1 MILYIIFLVNHMLKI
16 DSYISVKE
24 MKKYNLN
31 YDEVKRHNEKY
42 VKDSLIKYKDYF
54 DNMYKGIDD
63 NILLDEEQRIAI
75 LTDEDYNL
83 IVAGAGSGKTTTM
96 AAKVKFLVD
105 IKKVDPKDII
115 LISYTN
121 KAVSELKQRINKD
134 FKIPVLVCTFHKFGV
149 EILKSKTDEHL
160 KVLTNSYN
168 LVKDYFDK
176 VLCNDNK
183 KLKEFLKFFVFY
195 FDIPL
200 FALKFNSLNDYFN
213 YKKRNDYLTLKSR
226 LNEYN
231 KQVIDERT
239 NKRYTILGEFLKSNE
254 EVMIANFLYLNGI
267 DYEYEKP
274 YPKLDKSKTYLPDFT
289 IYQGE
294 RIFYLEHFGIN
305 KNGYNKLFGYIDSLK
320 YKYQI
325 NNKRKIH
332 KLNNTTLIETYSGP
346 DLLDNLKEQLI
357 KHHIILNPR
366 NPKEIY
372 SKLVDTSKDIY
383 YTRFIIFCLNFIQG
397 FKVKGYNKSDFGK
410 LKAIYQDERTNMFL
424 NFIENVYD
432 YYQEQLKINHYIDF
446 EDMINEAYK
455 KLDNIKLNYKYVI
468 IDEYQDISQQ
478 RFNLAKKISEVSD
491 SKIIAVGDDFQSIFA
506 FAGSDISLFTEFSN
520 LMGYAS
526 LLKITHTYRNS
537 QQLINVAG
545 NFVMSNQ
552 KQIKKQLISP
562 KNLENPV
569 MVIAYDDSSN
579 KTKNKIM
586 MLNKCLADIQKQ
598 FGDRQKI
605 LLIGRY
611 NFEKYYLINSDDFSE
626 ISTDKIKA
634 KKFPNFEIDFL
645 SAHSS
650 KGLGYDQVII
660 LNGDDGTYGFPSQIK
675 DDPIMQVINVFDNS
689 YLFAEERRLFYVA
702 LTRTKNKVYILT
714 PVNNPSSFILE
725 IIKYNQVKLYN
736 KTGIKLSKKP
746 HLCPKCGYPLI
757 RKYNSF
763 KINNLYICS
772 NEKELCDFKTN
783 NLKYKKN
790 ITKCPKC
797 NGDLIVKHSRKKNY
811 DFIGCTNYNKGCN
824 YTENI

>member
-1 MILYIIFLVNHMLKI
+1 MLKI

-42 VKDSLIKYKDYF
+42 IKDSLIKYKDYF

-305 KNGYNKLFGYIDSLK
+305 KSGYNKLFGYIDSLK

-446 EDMINEAYK
+446 EDMINEAYE

-569 MVIAYDDSSN
+569 VVIAYDDSSN

>member
-1 MILYIIFLVNHMLKI
+1 MQEI
-16 DSYISVKE
+16 DNYISVKE

-42 VKDSLIKYKDYF
+42 IKDSLIKYKDYF

-305 KNGYNKLFGYIDSLK
+305 KSGYNKLFGYIDSLK

-432 YYQEQLKINHYIDF
+432 FYQEQLKINHYIDF
-446 EDMINEAYK
+446 EDMINEAYE

-586 MLNKCLADIQKQ
+586 MLNKCLADIQKN
-598 FGDRQKI
+598 FGNRQKI

-626 ISTDKIKA
+626 ISSDKIKA
-634 KKFPNFEIDFL
+634 KKFPDFEIDFL

-675 DDPIMQVINVFDNS
+675 DDPIMQIINVVDNS

-725 IIKYNQVKLYN
+725 IIKYNQVRLYN

-763 KINNLYICS
+763 KINNLYVCS

-797 NGDLIVKHSRKKNY
+797 NGELIVKHSRKKNY

>member
-1 MILYIIFLVNHMLKI
+1 MLEI
-16 DSYISVKE
+16 DDYISVKD

-31 YDEVKRHNEKY
+31 YDFVKRHNEKY
-42 VKDSLIKYKDYF
+42 LKAKLELYKDYF

-105 IKKVDPKDII
+105 IKKVNPKDII

-149 EILKSKTDEHL
+149 EILKNKTDEHL
-160 KVLTNSYN
+160 KVLTNPYN

-176 VLCNDNK
+176 VLCNDNE

-213 YKKRNDYLTLKSR
+213 YKKRNDYLTLRSR

-332 KLNNTTLIETYSGP
+332 KLNNTTLIETYSGT
-346 DLLDNLKEQLI
+346 DLLTNLKEQLL
-357 KHHIILNPR
+357 KHHIILKPR
-366 NPKEIY
+366 NAKEIY
-372 SKLVDTSKDIY
+372 AKLVDTSKDVY

-397 FKVKGYNKSDFGK
+397 FKVKGYSKEDFGK
-410 LKAIYQDERTNMFL
+410 LKAIYQDERTKMFL
-424 NFIENVYD
+424 DFVENVYD
-432 YYQEQLKINHYIDF
+432 YYQEQLKIKHYIDF
-446 EDMINEAYK
+446 EDMINQAYE
-455 KLDNIKLNYKYVI
+455 KLDDVKLNYKYVI

-545 NFVMSNQ
+545 SFVMTNR
-552 KQIKKQLISP
+552 KQIKKQLVSP
-562 KNLENPV
+562 KQLENPV

-579 KTKNKIM
+579 KTKNKII
-586 MLNKCLADIQKQ
+586 MLNKCLDDIQKK
-598 FGDRQKI
+598 FGNNQKI

-611 NFEKYYLINSDDFSE
+611 NFEKYYLINTDDFYE
-626 ISTDKIKA
+626 ISADKIKA
-634 KKFPNFEIDFL
+634 KKYPNFEIDFL

-675 DDPIMQVINVFDNS
+675 DDPIMQVINVVDNS

-714 PVNNPSSFILE
+714 PVNNPSSFVLE

-797 NGDLIVKHSRKKNY
+797 NGSLIVKHSKSKNY
-811 DFIGCTNYNKGCN
+811 DFIGCTNYEKGCN
-824 YTENI
+824 YTENL

>member
-1 MILYIIFLVNHMLKI
+1 MLKI

-42 VKDSLIKYKDYF
+42 IKDSLIKYKDYF

-200 FALKFNSLNDYFN
+200 FALKFNSLNNYFN

-305 KNGYNKLFGYIDSLK
+305 KSGYNKLFGYIDSLK

-446 EDMINEAYK
+446 EDMINEAYE

-611 NFEKYYLINSDDFSE
+611 NFEKYYLLNSDDFSE

-736 KTGIKLSKKP
+736 KTGIKLSKRP

-797 NGDLIVKHSRKKNY
+797 HGDLIVKHSRKKNY

>member
-1 MILYIIFLVNHMLKI
+1 MKMITKI
-16 DSYISVKE
+16 DDYISVKD

-31 YDEVKRHNEKY
+31 YDDVKRHNEKY
-42 VKDSLIKYKDYF
+42 IKESLIKYKDYF

-105 IKKVDPKDII
+105 VKKVDPEDII

-121 KAVSELKQRINKD
+121 KAVSELKERINKD

-149 EILKSKTDEHL
+149 EILKKQTDEHL
-160 KVLTNSYN
+160 KVLTSSYN
-168 LVKDYFDK
+168 LIKDYFDK
-176 VLCNDNK
+176 VLCNDNE

-195 FDIPL
+195 FDIPNY
-200 FALKFNSLNDYFN
+200 ALNFKSLNEYFN
-213 YKKRNDYLTLKSR
+213 YKKRNDYITLRSR
-226 LNEYN
+226 LNDYN

-294 RIFYLEHFGIN
+294 RVFYLEHFGIN
-305 KNGYNKLFGYIDSLK
+305 KNGYNKLFGHISSLK

-332 KLNNTTLIETYSGP
+332 QLNKTTLIETYSGP
-346 DLLDNLKEQLI
+346 DLLDNLKEQLL
-357 KHHIILNPR
+357 KHNIILNPK
-366 NPKEIY
+366 NSKEVY
-372 SKLVDTSKDIY
+372 FKLVDTSKDIY

-397 FKVKGYNKSDFGK
+397 FKVKGYDKTDFGK
-410 LKAIYQDERTNMFL
+410 LKAIYQDERTKMFL
-424 NFIENVYD
+424 DFVENVYD
-432 YYQEQLKINHYIDF
+432 HYQEQLKINHYIDF
-446 EDMINEAYK
+446 EDMINEAYQ

-506 FAGSDISLFTEFSN
+506 FAGSDISLFTEFSQ

-537 QQLINVAG
+537 QQLIDVAG

-552 KQIKKQLISP
+552 KQIKKQLVSP
-562 KNLENPV
+562 KKLEFPIV
-569 MVIAYDDSSN
+569 VIAYDDSTN
-579 KTKNKIM
+579 KTKNKIT
-586 MLNKCLADIQKQ
+586 MLNKCLADIQKN
-598 FGDRQKI
+598 FGDKQKI

-611 NFEKYYLINSDDFSE
+611 NFEKYYLINSDDFYE
-626 ISTDKIKA
+626 ISNDKIKA
-634 KKFPNFEIDFL
+634 KSFPDFEIDFL

-650 KGLGYDQVII
+650 KGLGYDQVIV

-675 DDPIMQVINVFDNS
+675 DDPIMQIINVADNS

-702 LTRTKNKVYILT
+702 LTRTKNKVYLLT
-714 PVNNPSSFILE
+714 PVNNPSTFILE

-736 KTGIKLSKKP
+736 KTKIKLSKKP

-763 KINNLYICS
+763 KIHNLYVCS

-797 NGDLIVKHSRKKNY
+797 SGELIVKHSRTKNY
-811 DFIGCTNYNKGCN
+811 DFIGCINYDKGCN

>member
-1 MILYIIFLVNHMLKI
+1 MLKI

-42 VKDSLIKYKDYF
+42 IKDSLIKYKDYF

-305 KNGYNKLFGYIDSLK
+305 KSGYNKLFGYIDSLK

-372 SKLVDTSKDIY
+372 SKLVDTSQDIY

-446 EDMINEAYK
+446 EDMINEAYE

-611 NFEKYYLINSDDFSE
+611 NFEKYYLLNSDDFSE

>member
-1 MILYIIFLVNHMLKI
+1 ML
-16 DSYISVKE
+16 DEYISIKYL
-24 MKKYNLN
+24 KKHNLN
-31 YDEVKRHNEKY
+31 YDEVKKHNEKY
-42 VKDSLIKYKDYF
+42 IKDSLIKYKDYF
-54 DNMYKGIDD
+54 DNMYRGIDD

-149 EILKSKTDEHL
+149 EILKSDTDEHL

-176 VLCNDNK
+176 VLCNDNQ

-226 LNEYN
+226 LNDYN

-294 RIFYLEHFGIN
+294 RVFYLEHFGIN

-320 YKYQI
+320 YKHQI

-332 KLNNTTLIETYSGP
+332 RLNKTTLIETYSGS
-346 DLLDNLKEQLI
+346 DLLNNLKEQLI
-357 KHHIILNPR
+357 NHHIVLNPR

-410 LKAIYQDERTNMFL
+410 LKAIYNDERSNIFL

-446 EDMINEAYK
+446 EDMINEAYE
-455 KLDNIKLNYKYVI
+455 KLDHIKLNYKYVI

-545 NFVMSNQ
+545 NFVMSNN

-562 KNLENPV
+562 KQLENPV

-579 KTKNKIM
+579 KTKNKIA
-586 MLNKCLADIQKQ
+586 MLNKCLDDIQKK
-598 FGDRQKI
+598 FGNNQKI

-611 NFEKYYLINSDDFSE
+611 NFEKYYLINTDDFYE
-626 ISTDKIKA
+626 ISSDKIKS
-634 KKFPNFEIDFL
+634 KKYPCFEIDFL

-650 KGLGYDQVII
+650 KGLGYDQVIV

-675 DDPIMQVINVFDNS
+675 DDPIMQIINVVDNS

-725 IIKYNQVKLYN
+725 IIKYSQVKLYN
-736 KTGIKLSKKP
+736 KTGVKLSKKP
-746 HLCPKCGYPLI
+746 HLCPKCSYPLI

-763 KINNLYICS
+763 KINNLYVCS

-797 NGDLIVKHSRKKNY
+797 NGSLVVKHSKLKNY
-811 DFIGCTNYNKGCN
+811 DFIGCTNYEKGCH
-824 YTENI
+824 YTESI

>member
-1 MILYIIFLVNHMLKI
+1 MILYIIFLVNHMLEI
-16 DSYISVKE
+16 DDYISVKE

-42 VKDSLIKYKDYF
+42 IKDSLIKYKDYF

-254 EVMIANFLYLNGI
+254 EVMIVKFLYLNGI

-305 KNGYNKLFGYIDSLK
+305 KSGYNKLFGYIDSLK

-611 NFEKYYLINSDDFSE
+611 NFEKYYLLNSDDFSE
-626 ISTDKIKA
+626 ISADKIKA

>member
-1 MILYIIFLVNHMLKI
+1 MLKI

-24 MKKYNLN
+24 IKKYNLN

-305 KNGYNKLFGYIDSLK
+305 KSGYNKLFGYIDSLK

>member
-1 MILYIIFLVNHMLKI
+1 ML
-16 DSYISVKE
+16 DEYISIKYL
-24 MKKYNLN
+24 KKHNLN
-31 YDEVKRHNEKY
+31 YDDVKKHNEKY
-42 VKDSLIKYKDYF
+42 IKDSLIKYKDYF
-54 DNMYKGIDD
+54 DNMYRGIDD

-176 VLCNDNK
+176 VLCNDNQ

-294 RIFYLEHFGIN
+294 RVFYLEHFGIN

-320 YKYQI
+320 YKHQI

-332 KLNNTTLIETYSGP
+332 RLNKTTLIETYSGS
-346 DLLDNLKEQLI
+346 DLLNNLKEQLI
-357 KHHIILNPR
+357 NHHIVLNPR

-397 FKVKGYNKSDFGK
+397 FKVKGYNKADFGK
-410 LKAIYQDERTNMFL
+410 LKAIYNDERSNIFL

-446 EDMINEAYK
+446 EDMINEAYE

-545 NFVMSNQ
+545 NFVMSNN

-562 KNLENPV
+562 KQLENPV
-569 MVIAYDDSSN
+569 MVIVYDDSSN
-579 KTKNKIM
+579 KTKNKIA
-586 MLNKCLADIQKQ
+586 MLNRCLDDIQKK
-598 FGDRQKI
+598 FGNNQKI

-611 NFEKYYLINSDDFSE
+611 NFEKYYLINTDDFYE
-626 ISTDKIKA
+626 ISNDKIKS
-634 KKFPNFEIDFL
+634 KKYPCFEIDFL

-650 KGLGYDQVII
+650 KGLGYDQVIV

-675 DDPIMQVINVFDNS
+675 DDPIMQIINVVDNS

-725 IIKYNQVKLYN
+725 IIKYSQVKLYN
-736 KTGIKLSKKP
+736 KTGVKLSKKP
-746 HLCPKCGYPLI
+746 HLCPKCSYPLI

-763 KINNLYICS
+763 KINNLYVCS

-797 NGDLIVKHSRKKNY
+797 NGSLVVKHSKLKNY
-811 DFIGCTNYNKGCN
+811 DFIGCTNYEKGCH
-824 YTENI
+824 YTESI

>member
-1 MILYIIFLVNHMLKI
+1 MLKI

-42 VKDSLIKYKDYF
+42 IKNSLIKYKDYF

-305 KNGYNKLFGYIDSLK
+305 KSGYNKLFGYIDSLK

-446 EDMINEAYK
+446 EDMINEAYE

>member
-1 MILYIIFLVNHMLKI
+1 MLKI

-289 IYQGE
+289 MYQGE

-446 EDMINEAYK
+446 EDMINEAYE

>member
-1 MILYIIFLVNHMLKI
+1 MLKI

-42 VKDSLIKYKDYF
+42 IKDSLIKYKDYF

-289 IYQGE
+289 MYQGE

-446 EDMINEAYK
+446 EDMINEAYE

-611 NFEKYYLINSDDFSE
+611 NFEKYYLLNSDDFSE

>member
-1 MILYIIFLVNHMLKI
+1 MLKI

-42 VKDSLIKYKDYF
+42 IKDSLIKYKDYF

-305 KNGYNKLFGYIDSLK
+305 KSGYNKLFGYIDSLK

-446 EDMINEAYK
+446 EDMINEAYE

>member
-1 MILYIIFLVNHMLKI
+1 MLKI

-42 VKDSLIKYKDYF
+42 IKDSLIKYKDYF

>member
-1 MILYIIFLVNHMLKI
+1 MFGDIMSFE
-16 DSYISVKE
+16 YISVKDI
-24 MKKYNLN
+24 KKHNLD
-31 YDEVKRHNEKY
+31 YDKVKLYNEKY
-42 VKDSLIKYKDYF
+42 IKESLIKYKDYF

-63 NILLDEEQRIAI
+63 NIILDEEQRIAI

-83 IVAGAGSGKTTTM
+83 IIAGAGAGKTTTM

-105 IKKVDPKDII
+105 IKKVDPNDII

-149 EILKSKTDEHL
+149 EILKKNTDEHL

-176 VLCNDNK
+176 VLCNDNE

-267 DYEYEKP
+267 EYEYEKP

-294 RIFYLEHFGIN
+294 RILYLEHFGIN
-305 KNGYNKLFGYIDSLK
+305 KYGYNKLFNYIDNLK
-320 YKYQI
+320 YRYQI

-332 KLNNTTLIETYSGP
+332 KLNKTTLLETYSSNN
-346 DLLDNLKEQLI
+346 LLEDLKEQLI
-357 KHHIILNPR
+357 KHNIILNPR
-366 NPKEIY
+366 NSKEIY
-372 SKLVDTSKDIY
+372 SKLVDTSKDVY

-397 FKVKGYNKSDFGK
+397 FKIKGYKKEDFSK
-410 LKAIYQDERTNMFL
+410 LKAIYQDERTNVFL

-446 EDMINEAYK
+446 EDMINEACE
-455 KLDNIKLNYKYVI
+455 KLNDTKLNYKYVI
-468 IDEYQDISQQ
+468 IDEYQDISKQ
-478 RFNLAKKISEVSD
+478 RFNLAKKISEVSAA
-491 SKIIAVGDDFQSIFA
+491 KIIAVGDDFQSIFA
-506 FAGSDISLFTEFSN
+506 FAGSDISLFTEFSK

-545 NFVMSNQ
+545 NFVMMNK
-552 KQIKKQLISP
+552 KQITKQLISP
-562 KNLENPV
+562 KNLKNPV
-569 MVIAYDDSSN
+569 MVIAYDNTNN

-586 MLNKCLADIQKQ
+586 MLNRCLADIKKQ
-598 FGDRQKI
+598 FGDKQKI

-611 NFEKYYLINSDDFSE
+611 NFEKYYLVNSEDFYE
-626 ISTDKIKA
+626 ISFDKIKA
-634 KKFPNFEIDFL
+634 VKFPDFEIDFL

-675 DDPIMQVINVFDNS
+675 DDPIMQIINVKDDS

-714 PVNNPSSFILE
+714 SVNNPSDFILE
-725 IIKYNQVKLYN
+725 LIKYENVKLYN
-736 KTGIKLSKKP
+736 NTKIKLSKKP
-746 HLCPKCGYPLI
+746 HRCPKCGYPLI
-757 RKYNSF
+757 RKHDSF
-763 KINNLYICS
+763 KINNLYVCS

-797 NGDLIVKHSRKKNY
+797 EGQLIVKYSRNKNY
-811 DFIGCTNYNKGCN
+811 DFIGCTNYDQGCT
-824 YTENI
+824 YTENL

>member
-1 MILYIIFLVNHMLKI
+1 MILYIIFLVNHMLEI
-16 DSYISVKE
+16 DDYISVKE

-42 VKDSLIKYKDYF
+42 IKDSLIKYKDYF

-176 VLCNDNK
+176 VLCNNNK

-305 KNGYNKLFGYIDSLK
+305 KSGYNKLFGYIDSLK

-446 EDMINEAYK
+446 EDMINEAYE

-611 NFEKYYLINSDDFSE
+611 NFEKYYLLNSDDFSE

>member
-1 MILYIIFLVNHMLKI
+1 MLKI

-294 RIFYLEHFGIN
+294 RVFYLEHFGIN

-332 KLNNTTLIETYSGP
+332 KLNKTTLIETYSGA
-346 DLLDNLKEQLI
+346 DLLDNLKEQLLN
-357 KHHIILNPR
+357 HHIILNPKS
-366 NPKEIY
+366 PKEIY
-372 SKLVDTSKDIY
+372 SKLVDTSKDVY

-397 FKVKGYNKSDFGK
+397 FKIKGYNKTDFGK
-410 LKAIYQDERTNMFL
+410 LKTIYNDERTSLFL
-424 NFIENVYD
+424 NFIEGVYD

-446 EDMINEAYK
+446 EDMINLAYE

-545 NFVMSNQ
+545 NFVMMNQ

-562 KNLENPV
+562 KDLINPV

-579 KTKNKIM
+579 KTKNKIA
-586 MLNKCLADIQKQ
+586 MLNRCLADIKKN
-598 FGDRQKI
+598 FNDKQKI

-611 NFEKYYLINSDDFSE
+611 NFEKYYLINSEDFYEVSH
-626 ISTDKIKA
+626 DKIKS

-675 DDPIMQVINVFDNS
+675 DDPIMQIINVYDNS

-725 IIKYNQVKLYN
+725 LIKYKNVKLYN
-736 KTGIKLSKKP
+736 KTGINLSKKP

-763 KINNLYICS
+763 KIHNLYVCS

-797 NGDLIVKHSRKKNY
+797 DGELIVKHSRKKNY
-811 DFIGCTNYNKGCN
+811 DFIGCTNYEKGCN

>member
-1 MILYIIFLVNHMLKI
+1 ML
-16 DSYISVKE
+16 DEYISIKYL
-24 MKKYNLN
+24 KKHNLN
-31 YDEVKRHNEKY
+31 YDDVKKHNEKY
-42 VKDSLIKYKDYF
+42 IKDSLIKYKDYF
-54 DNMYKGIDD
+54 DNMYRGIDD

-176 VLCNDNK
+176 VLCNDNQ

-294 RIFYLEHFGIN
+294 RVFYLEHFGIN

-320 YKYQI
+320 YKHQI

-332 KLNNTTLIETYSGP
+332 RLNKTTLIETYSGS
-346 DLLDNLKEQLI
+346 DLLNNLKEQLI
-357 KHHIILNPR
+357 NHHIVLNPR

-397 FKVKGYNKSDFGK
+397 FKVKGYNKADFGK
-410 LKAIYQDERTNMFL
+410 LKAIYNDERSNIFL

-446 EDMINEAYK
+446 EYMINEAYE

-545 NFVMSNQ
+545 NFVMSNN

-562 KNLENPV
+562 KQLENPV
-569 MVIAYDDSSN
+569 MVIVYDDSSN
-579 KTKNKIM
+579 KTKNKIA
-586 MLNKCLADIQKQ
+586 MLNRCLDDIQKK
-598 FGDRQKI
+598 FGNNQKI

-611 NFEKYYLINSDDFSE
+611 NFEKYYLINTDDFYE
-626 ISTDKIKA
+626 ISNDKIKS
-634 KKFPNFEIDFL
+634 KKYPCFEIDFL

-650 KGLGYDQVII
+650 KGLGYDQVIV

-675 DDPIMQVINVFDNS
+675 DDPIMQIINVVDNS

-763 KINNLYICS
+763 KINNLYVCS

-797 NGDLIVKHSRKKNY
+797 NGSLVVKHSKLKNY
-811 DFIGCTNYNKGCN
+811 DFIGCTNYEKGCH
-824 YTENI
+824 YTESI

>member
-1 MILYIIFLVNHMLKI
+1 MLKI

-42 VKDSLIKYKDYF
+42 IKDSLIKYKDYF

-200 FALKFNSLNDYFN
+200 FALKFNSLNEYFN

-305 KNGYNKLFGYIDSLK
+305 KSGYNKLFGYIDSLK

-446 EDMINEAYK
+446 EDMINEAYE

-611 NFEKYYLINSDDFSE
+611 NFEKYYLLNSDDFSE

-736 KTGIKLSKKP
+736 KTGVKLSKKP

>member
-1 MILYIIFLVNHMLKI
+1 MLKI

-305 KNGYNKLFGYIDSLK
+305 KSGYNKLFGYIDSLK

-446 EDMINEAYK
+446 EDMINEAYE

-611 NFEKYYLINSDDFSE
+611 NFEKYYLLNSDDFSE

>member
-1 MILYIIFLVNHMLKI
+1 MLKI

-446 EDMINEAYK
+446 EDMINEAYE

-569 MVIAYDDSSN
+569 MVITYDDSSN

>member
-1 MILYIIFLVNHMLKI
+1 MLKI

-42 VKDSLIKYKDYF
+42 IKDSLIKYKDYF

-75 LTDEDYNL
+75 LTDEDYSL

-254 EVMIANFLYLNGI
+254 EVMIANFLYLNVI

-305 KNGYNKLFGYIDSLK
+305 KSGYNKLFGYIDSLK

-446 EDMINEAYK
+446 EDMINEAYE

-611 NFEKYYLINSDDFSE
+611 NFEKYYLLNSDDFSE

>member
-1 MILYIIFLVNHMLKI
+1 MLKI

-446 EDMINEAYK
+446 EDMINEAYE

>member
-1 MILYIIFLVNHMLKI
+1 MQEI
-16 DSYISVKE
+16 DNYISVKK

-42 VKDSLIKYKDYF
+42 IKDSLVKYKDYF

-305 KNGYNKLFGYIDSLK
+305 KSGYNKLFGYIDSLK

-357 KHHIILNPR
+357 KYHIVLNPR

-432 YYQEQLKINHYIDF
+432 FYQEQLKINHYIDF
-446 EDMINEAYK
+446 EDMINEAYE

-586 MLNKCLADIQKQ
+586 MLNKCLADIQKN
-598 FGDRQKI
+598 FGNRQKI

-626 ISTDKIKA
+626 ISSDKIKA
-634 KKFPNFEIDFL
+634 KKFPDFEIDFL

-660 LNGDDGTYGFPSQIK
+660 LNSDDGTYGFPSQIK

-725 IIKYNQVKLYN
+725 IIKYNQVRLYN

-763 KINNLYICS
+763 KINNLYVCS

-797 NGDLIVKHSRKKNY
+797 NGELIVKHSRKKNY

>member
-1 MILYIIFLVNHMLKI
+1 MKMITKI
-16 DSYISVKE
+16 DDYISVKD

-31 YDEVKRHNEKY
+31 YDDVKRHNEKY
-42 VKDSLIKYKDYF
+42 IKESLIKYKDYF

-105 IKKVDPKDII
+105 VKKVDPEDII

-121 KAVSELKQRINKD
+121 KAVSELKERINKD

-149 EILKSKTDEHL
+149 EILKKQTDEHL
-160 KVLTNSYN
+160 KVLTSSYN
-168 LVKDYFDK
+168 LIKDYFDK
-176 VLCNDNK
+176 VLCNDNE

-195 FDIPL
+195 FDIPNY
-200 FALKFNSLNDYFN
+200 ALNFKSLNEYFN
-213 YKKRNDYLTLKSR
+213 YKKRNDYITLRSR
-226 LNEYN
+226 LNDYN

-294 RIFYLEHFGIN
+294 RVFYLEHFGIN
-305 KNGYNKLFGYIDSLK
+305 KNGYNKLFGHISSLK

-332 KLNNTTLIETYSGP
+332 QLNKTTLIETYSGP
-346 DLLDNLKEQLI
+346 DLLDNLKEQLL
-357 KHHIILNPR
+357 KHNIILNPK
-366 NPKEIY
+366 NSKEVY
-372 SKLVDTSKDIY
+372 FKLVDTSKDIY

-397 FKVKGYNKSDFGK
+397 FKVKGYDKTDFGK
-410 LKAIYQDERTNMFL
+410 LKAIYQDERTKMFL
-424 NFIENVYD
+424 DFVENVYD
-432 YYQEQLKINHYIDF
+432 HYQEQLKINHYIDF
-446 EDMINEAYK
+446 EDMINEAYQ

-506 FAGSDISLFTEFSN
+506 FAGSDISLFTEFSQ

-537 QQLINVAG
+537 QQLIDVAG

-552 KQIKKQLISP
+552 KQIKKQLVSP
-562 KNLENPV
+562 KKLEFPIV
-569 MVIAYDDSSN
+569 VIAYDDSTN
-579 KTKNKIM
+579 KTKNKIT
-586 MLNKCLADIQKQ
+586 MLNKCLADIQKN
-598 FGDRQKI
+598 FGDKQKI

-611 NFEKYYLINSDDFSE
+611 NFEKYYLINSDDFYE
-626 ISTDKIKA
+626 ISNDKIKA
-634 KKFPNFEIDFL
+634 KSFPDFEIDFL

-650 KGLGYDQVII
+650 KGLGYDQVIV

-675 DDPIMQVINVFDNS
+675 DDPIMQIINVADNS

-714 PVNNPSSFILE
+714 PVNNPSTFILE

-736 KTGIKLSKKP
+736 KTKIKLSKKP

-763 KINNLYICS
+763 KIHNLYVCS

-797 NGDLIVKHSRKKNY
+797 SGELIVKHSRTKNY
-811 DFIGCTNYNKGCN
+811 DFIGCINYDKGCN

>member
-1 MILYIIFLVNHMLKI
+1 ML
-16 DSYISVKE
+16 DEYISI
-24 MKKYNLN
+24 KYLKNHNLN
-31 YDEVKRHNEKY
+31 YDEVKKHNEKY
-42 VKDSLIKYKDYF
+42 IKDSLIKYKDYF
-54 DNMYKGIDD
+54 DNMYRVIDD

-176 VLCNDNK
+176 VLCNDNQ

-294 RIFYLEHFGIN
+294 RVFYLEHFGIN

-320 YKYQI
+320 YKHQI

-332 KLNNTTLIETYSGP
+332 RLNKTTLIETYSGS
-346 DLLDNLKEQLI
+346 DLLNNLKEQLI
-357 KHHIILNPR
+357 NHHIVLNPR

-410 LKAIYQDERTNMFL
+410 LKAIYNDERSNIFL

-446 EDMINEAYK
+446 EDMINEAYE

-545 NFVMSNQ
+545 NFVMSNN

-562 KNLENPV
+562 KQLENPV

-579 KTKNKIM
+579 KTKNKIA
-586 MLNKCLADIQKQ
+586 MLNRCLDDIQKK
-598 FGDRQKI
+598 FGNNQKI

-611 NFEKYYLINSDDFSE
+611 NFEKYYLINTDDFYE
-626 ISTDKIKA
+626 ISNDKIKS
-634 KKFPNFEIDFL
+634 KKYSNFEIDFL

-675 DDPIMQVINVFDNS
+675 DDPIMQIINVVDNS

-763 KINNLYICS
+763 KINNLYVCS

-797 NGDLIVKHSRKKNY
+797 NGSLVVKHSKLKNY
-811 DFIGCTNYNKGCN
+811 DFIGCTNYEKGCH
-824 YTENI
+824 YTESI

>member
-1 MILYIIFLVNHMLKI
+1 MLKI
-16 DSYISVKE
+16 DNYISVKE

-42 VKDSLIKYKDYF
+42 IKDSLIKYKDYF

-332 KLNNTTLIETYSGP
+332 KLNNTTLLETYSGP

-446 EDMINEAYK
+446 EDMINEAYE

-626 ISTDKIKA
+626 ISADKIKA

-702 LTRTKNKVYILT
+702 LTRTKNKVYVLT

-725 IIKYNQVKLYN
+725 IIKYKNVRLYN
-736 KTGIKLSKKP
+736 KTGVKLSKKP

>member
-1 MILYIIFLVNHMLKI
+1 MLKI

-42 VKDSLIKYKDYF
+42 IKDSLIKYKDYF

-305 KNGYNKLFGYIDSLK
+305 KSGYNKLFGYIDSLK

-332 KLNNTTLIETYSGP
+332 KLNNTTLIETYSGT

-446 EDMINEAYK
+446 EDMINEAYE

-526 LLKITHTYRNS
+526 FLKITHTYRNS

-611 NFEKYYLINSDDFSE
+611 NFEKYYLLNSDDFSE

-736 KTGIKLSKKP
+736 KTGIKLSKRP

>member
-1 MILYIIFLVNHMLKI
+1 
-16 DSYISVKE
+16 
-24 MKKYNLN
+24 
-31 YDEVKRHNEKY
+31 
-42 VKDSLIKYKDYF
+42 
-54 DNMYKGIDD
+54 
-63 NILLDEEQRIAI
+63 
-75 LTDEDYNL
+75 
-83 IVAGAGSGKTTTM
+83 
-96 AAKVKFLVD
+96 
-105 IKKVDPKDII
+105 
-115 LISYTN
+115 
-121 KAVSELKQRINKD
+121 
-134 FKIPVLVCTFHKFGV
+134 
-149 EILKSKTDEHL
+149 
-160 KVLTNSYN
+160 
-168 LVKDYFDK
+168 
-176 VLCNDNK
+176 
-183 KLKEFLKFFVFY
+183 
-195 FDIPL
+195 
-200 FALKFNSLNDYFN
+200 
-213 YKKRNDYLTLKSR
+213 
-226 LNEYN
+226 
-231 KQVIDERT
+231 
-239 NKRYTILGEFLKSNE
+239 
-254 EVMIANFLYLNGI
+254 MIANFLYLNGI

-305 KNGYNKLFGYIDSLK
+305 KSGYNKLFGYIDSLK

-446 EDMINEAYK
+446 EDMINEAYE

-526 LLKITHTYRNS
+526 FLKITHTYRNS

-783 NLKYKKN
+783 NLKYNKN

>member
-1 MILYIIFLVNHMLKI
+1 MLEI
-16 DSYISVKE
+16 DDYISVKE

-305 KNGYNKLFGYIDSLK
+305 KSGYNKLFGYIDSLK

-446 EDMINEAYK
+446 EDMINEAYE

-611 NFEKYYLINSDDFSE
+611 NFEKYYLLNSDDFSE

>member
-1 MILYIIFLVNHMLKI
+1 MLKI

>member
-1 MILYIIFLVNHMLKI
+1 MLKI

-366 NPKEIY
+366 NSKEIY

-611 NFEKYYLINSDDFSE
+611 NFEKYYLLNSDDFSE

>member
-1 MILYIIFLVNHMLKI
+1 ML
-16 DSYISVKE
+16 DEYISIKYL
-24 MKKYNLN
+24 KKHNLN
-31 YDEVKRHNEKY
+31 YDEVKKHNEKY
-42 VKDSLIKYKDYF
+42 IKDSLIKYKDYF

-149 EILKSKTDEHL
+149 EILKSDTDEHL

-176 VLCNDNK
+176 VLCNDNQ

-294 RIFYLEHFGIN
+294 RVFYLEHFGIN

-320 YKYQI
+320 YKHQI

-332 KLNNTTLIETYSGP
+332 RLNKTTLIETYSGS
-346 DLLDNLKEQLI
+346 DLLNNLKEQLI
-357 KHHIILNPR
+357 NHHIVLNPR

-410 LKAIYQDERTNMFL
+410 LKAIYNDERSNMFL

-446 EDMINEAYK
+446 EDMINEAYE
-455 KLDNIKLNYKYVI
+455 KLDHIKLNYKYVI

-545 NFVMSNQ
+545 NFVMSNN

-562 KNLENPV
+562 KQLENPV
-569 MVIAYDDSSN
+569 MVVVYDDSSN
-579 KTKNKIM
+579 KTKNKIA
-586 MLNKCLADIQKQ
+586 MLNRCLDDIQKK
-598 FGDRQKI
+598 FGNNQKI

-611 NFEKYYLINSDDFSE
+611 NFEKYYLINTDDFYE
-626 ISTDKIKA
+626 ISNDKIKS
-634 KKFPNFEIDFL
+634 KKYSCFEIDFL

-650 KGLGYDQVII
+650 KGLGYDQVIV

-675 DDPIMQVINVFDNS
+675 DDPIMQIINVVDNS

-763 KINNLYICS
+763 KINNLYVCS

-797 NGDLIVKHSRKKNY
+797 NGSLVVKHSKLKNY
-811 DFIGCTNYNKGCN
+811 DFIGCTNYEKGCH
-824 YTENI
+824 YTESI

>member
-1 MILYIIFLVNHMLKI
+1 MFLVNYMLEI
-16 DSYISVKE
+16 DNYISIKD

-42 VKDSLIKYKDYF
+42 IKDSLIKYKDYF

-332 KLNNTTLIETYSGP
+332 KLNNTTLLETYSGP
-346 DLLDNLKEQLI
+346 DLLDNLKEQLV
-357 KHHIILNPR
+357 KHHIILSPR

-446 EDMINEAYK
+446 EDMINEAYE
-455 KLDNIKLNYKYVI
+455 KLDKVKLNYKYVI

-545 NFVMSNQ
+545 NFVMTNQ

-562 KNLENPV
+562 KQLENPV

-579 KTKNKIM
+579 KTKNKIT
-586 MLNKCLADIQKQ
+586 MLNKCLGDIQKN

-611 NFEKYYLINSDDFSE
+611 NFEKYYLINSEDFSE
-626 ISTDKIKA
+626 ISADKIKA

-763 KINNLYICS
+763 KINNLYVCS

>member
-1 MILYIIFLVNHMLKI
+1 MLEI
-16 DSYISVKE
+16 DNYISIKE

-42 VKDSLIKYKDYF
+42 IKEKLILYKDYF

-149 EILKSKTDEHL
+149 EILKSKTDEHI

-176 VLCNDNK
+176 VLCEDNE

-200 FALKFNSLNDYFN
+200 SALKFNSLNDYFN
-213 YKKRNDYLTLKSR
+213 YKKRNDYITLRSR
-226 LNEYN
+226 LNDYN
-231 KQVIDERT
+231 KQIIDERT

-289 IYQGE
+289 VYQGE
-294 RIFYLEHFGIN
+294 RVFYLEHFGVN
-305 KNGYNKLFGYIDSLK
+305 KYGYNKLFGYIDSLK

-346 DLLDNLKEQLI
+346 DLLNNLKEQLI
-357 KHHIILNPR
+357 KHHIDLNPK

-372 SKLVDTSKDIY
+372 SKLVDTSKDVY

-397 FKVKGYNKSDFGK
+397 FKVKGYNKLDFGK
-410 LKAIYQDERTNMFL
+410 LKAIYQDERTNLFL
-424 NFIENVYD
+424 DFIEKVYD

-446 EDMINEAYK
+446 EDMINEAYE
-455 KLDNIKLNYKYVI
+455 KLDNVKLDYKYVI

-506 FAGSDISLFTEFSN
+506 FAGSDISLFTEFSK

-552 KQIKKQLISP
+552 KQIKKQLVSP
-562 KNLENPV
+562 KQLENPV
-569 MVIAYDDSSN
+569 MIITYDDSSN
-579 KTKNKIM
+579 KTKNKIT
-586 MLNKCLADIQKQ
+586 MLKKCLADIQKN

-611 NFEKYYLINSDDFSE
+611 NFEKYYLINSEDFYE
-626 ISTDKIKA
+626 IASDKIKA
-634 KKFPNFEIDFL
+634 KKYPNFEIDFL

-675 DDPIMQVINVFDNS
+675 DDPIMQVINVVDNS

-714 PVNNPSSFILE
+714 PVNNPSSFVLE
-725 IIKYNQVKLYN
+725 IIKYDHVKLYN

-746 HLCPKCGYPLI
+746 NTCPKCGYPLI